1 MGNFSFLI
9 ETYLTHCRRE
19 RYVPNGRH
27 RRGDFS
33 SRWTRIRAPRQ
44 RRRCPGIDQGLSRSA
59 KIAGPFVIVG
69 GIPRRLPI
77 GEISKSAS
85 NVGSSALLRG
95 EGSIAGKVGQ
105 SRLSLPLNVPR

>member
-1 MGNFSFLI
+1 MCRMDDTAAATFLRDGLVFALRGNDGGV
-9 ETYLTHCRRE
+9 RE
-19 RYVPNGRH
+19 SI
-27 RRGDFS
+27 RGFQGVQKLPSHLS
-33 SRWTRIRAPRQ
+33 S
-44 RRRCPGIDQGLSRSA
+44 
-59 KIAGPFVIVG
+59 VG